1 MNIEYFFSIHFL
13 LMKTKLLLFIII
25 LSLVVKNSFSQQIK
39 GIITFAHIIDG
50 DTIPYIILPEVKIIA
65 PLIFA
70 NEKERKE
77 FNKLVFNIKKVYPYA
92 KIASI
97 KLNEYNK
104 VISQAKNEKE
114 KKRLMKKAEDE
125 LNFRFGDDIKKLNFT
140 QGKILIKLIYR
151 ETGTS
156 TFEIVRELRGK
167 FVGFCWQTLAR
178 LFGYNL
184 KEGYDREGKDKNI
197 ECIVLMIEK
206 GNI

>member
-1 MNIEYFFSIHFL
+1 
-13 LMKTKLLLFIII
+13 MKTNVFLILLLSIF
-25 LSLVVKNSFSQQIK
+25 VRNTFSQQSK

-65 PLIFA
+65 PLHFA
-70 NEKERKE
+70 SEKEKKE

-97 KLNEYNK
+97 KLNEYNN
-104 VISQAKNEKE
+104 VISQAKSEKE

-125 LNFRFGDDIKKLNFT
+125 LSDRFSDEIKKLNFT

-178 LFGYNL
+178 IFGYNL
-184 KEGYDREGKDKNI
+184 KEGYDPTGVDRNI
-197 ECIVLMIEK
+197 ERIVVMIEK